1 MFIIGFITGVGTT
14 FMMYMMIWQQFQ
26 DSERRPV
33 KRKTK
38 KSKESPNEHLRKR
51 VQNDE

>member
-26 DSERRPV
+26 DSKRRPARRV
-33 KRKTK
+33 SEVLNKI
-38 KSKESPNEHLRKR
+38 KEESSEKGSG
-51 VQNDE
+51 